1 MMKKKKWFKVKEPSE
16 LARFGYSPKKVS
28 SERRKALRKAVKSPR
43 NSGLEVFH
51 KLLGLANVTRRKQPK
66 NSIIY
71 RADANYVK
79 REFYNTKWW

>member
-1 MMKKKKWFKVKEPSE
+1 MKSNKWFKMEEKGE
-16 LARFGYSPKKVS
+16 LGRFDYSPKKTS

-51 KLLGLANVTRRKQPK
+51 KLWGLRNVTIKSQSK

-71 RADANYVK
+71 GADARYIK
-79 REFYNTKWW
+79 KEFYKTRWW